1 MILFVLSII
10 SFAREGTFENQERR
24 IDVVARR
31 FYYSPDTI
39 VVNRGDR
46 VILRLISEDVQHGL
60 YIDGYDLNVTAY
72 PGSDGRVSF
81 VADRTG
87 KFTFR
92 CSVTCGMHHPYM
104 VGYLKVLP
112 NKYFYI
118 SLWTVLAILAALL
131 LRISL

>member
-1 MILFVLSII
+1 MRRRIDIARVSLIIVMILFVLSII

-104 VGYLKVLP
+104 V
-112 NKYFYI
+112 
-118 SLWTVLAILAALL
+118 
-131 LRISL
+131 